1 MDCTHSTKSDYGPQ
15 GEPSFTVKTTY
26 WSYKY
31 KTKQKNTFGPLT
43 VFTHNSIFM
52 PLFFAVII
60 SIQFTAL
67 FRQPQIL
74 TTVAFVL

>member
-1 MDCTHSTKSDYGPQ
+1 MDCTHSTKSDYRPQ

-31 KTKQKNTFGPLT
+31 KKNPHLDLLQCLLT
-43 VFTHNSIFM
+43 TPSSCHYS
-52 PLFFAVII
+52 LFFAVII

-67 FRQPQIL
+67 FIQPQIL
-74 TTVAFVL
+74 TTVAFIL